1 MSTLASPEGKTRIAK
16 AIGAIEKK
24 SSAEIVAVL
33 RASSG
38 SYRHADLAFG
48 AIVALGILS
57 FFLYH
62 PDEFDFT
69 WLPLEQAAGFVLG
82 ALVCSK
88 LPPLRRLLSGG
99 LVRKANVLSAARA
112 AFVELGIS
120 KTRAR
125 SGILLYLSLLERDV
139 VLVRDVGIDEKELAT
154 DLTTAET
161 ALRDAFRADNLD
173 DFEKAFLAVGEALAR
188 VHPVT
193 DDDIDELPNEVA
205 A

>member
-1 MSTLASPEGKTRIAK
+1 MSTLASEEGKARIAK

-24 SSAEIVAVL
+24 TSAEIVAVL

-38 SYRHADLAFG
+38 SYRHADFAFG
-48 AIVALGILS
+48 AFVAIAILC

-82 ALVCSK
+82 ALACSK
-88 LPPLRRLLSGG
+88 MPFLRRALSGAI
-99 LVRKANVLSAARA
+99 VRKANVVSAARA

-125 SGILLYLSLLERDV
+125 GGILLYLSLLERDV
-139 VLVRDVGIDEKELAT
+139 TVVRDIGIDEKQLGEDLAT
-154 DLTTAET
+154 GEA
-161 ALRDAFRADNLD
+161 ALRDAFRKGDLD
-173 DFEKAFLAVGEALAR
+173 AFEKAFLAVGEALAR

>member
-1 MSTLASPEGKTRIAK
+1 MSRIASEEGKTRIAK
-16 AIGAIEKK
+16 AIGVVEKK

-33 RASSG
+33 RRSSG
-38 SYRHADLAFG
+38 DYRYADLAFG
-48 AIVALGILS
+48 AIVALAILC

-69 WLPLEQAAGFVLG
+69 FLPLEQLGGFVLG
-82 ALVCSK
+82 ALASSR
-88 LPPLRRLLSGG
+88 LPALRRLFT
-99 LVRKANVLSAARA
+99 RAPARDANVLSAARA

-125 SGILLYLSLLERDV
+125 SGILVYLSRLERDV
-139 VLVRDVGIDEKELAT
+139 VLVRDVGIDEKELGEDMKTGEA
-154 DLTTAET
+154 
-161 ALRDAFRADNLD
+161 ALRDAFRRDDLD
-173 DFEKAFLAVGEALAR
+173 DFEKAFLAIGEALAR

-193 DDDIDELPNEVA
+193 DDDVDELPNEVA

>member
-1 MSTLASPEGKTRIAK
+1 MSTLASHEGKARIAK

-48 AIVALGILS
+48 AFVALSILCV
-57 FFLYH
+57 FLYH

-69 WLPLEQAAGFVLG
+69 WLPLEQAGGFVLG

-88 LPPLRRLLSGG
+88 IPALRRLLSGAM
-99 LVRKANVLSAARA
+99 VRKANVLSAARA

-125 SGILLYLSLLERDV
+125 SGILVYLSLLERDV
-139 VLVRDVGIDEKELAT
+139 VLVRDVGIDEKELGE
-154 DLTTAET
+154 DLSTCEA
-161 ALRDAFRADNLD
+161 ALREAFREDDLD
-173 DFEKAFLAVGEALAR
+173 TFEVALVAAGEALAR

>member
-1 MSTLASPEGKTRIAK
+1 MSTLASDEGKARIAK

-48 AIVALGILS
+48 AIVALGILC

-69 WLPLEQAAGFVLG
+69 WLPVEQAAGFVLG

-88 LPPLRRLLSGG
+88 LPFLRRALSGT
-99 LVRKANVLSAARA
+99 LVRKANVVSAARA

-125 SGILLYLSLLERDV
+125 SGVLVYLSLLERDV
-139 VLVRDVGIDEKELAT
+139 VVVRDVGIDEKQLGE
-154 DLTTAET
+154 DLTTGEA
-161 ALRDAFRADNLD
+161 ALREAFRKNDLD
-173 DFEKAFLAVGEALAR
+173 DFEKALLAIGEALAR

-193 DDDIDELPNEVA
+193 ADDVDELPNEVA